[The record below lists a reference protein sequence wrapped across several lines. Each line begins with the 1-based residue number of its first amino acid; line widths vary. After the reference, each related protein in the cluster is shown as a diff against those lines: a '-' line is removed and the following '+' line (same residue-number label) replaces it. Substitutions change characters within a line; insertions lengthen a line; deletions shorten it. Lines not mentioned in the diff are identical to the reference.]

1 MPLTERCKTCL
12 YFCDNVNH
20 FMYPTCDYILR
31 AGHMRGCPS
40 GDECTK
46 YFPKKGGVKLANPM
60 GCATHLAVSEQT
72 LLDLYMQGKT
82 DVQISKETGV
92 SVNSVARWRR
102 KNGFPSQQALSR
114 SVENED

>member
-31 AGHMRGCPS
+31 AGHMRGCPA

-46 YFPKKGGVKLANPM
+46 FFPKKDSVKLKNPM

-72 LLDLYMQGKT
+72 LQDLYMRGKT
-82 DVQISKETGV
+82 DTQISEETGV
-92 SVNSVARWRR
+92 PVRSVMRWRK
-102 KNGFPSQQALSR
+102 KNGLPSQQELTR